1 MSNVA
6 HDMDTPR
13 DAKAIDAVPIDKAFL
28 SIPDE
33 NNEAI
38 VDARKTFLVTLA
50 SAVAFIAI
58 VFIFVL

>member
-1 MSNVA
+1 MA
-6 HDMDTPR
+6 HDKEKPH
-13 DAKAIDAVPIDKAFL
+13 DAKAIDAVPIDQAFM

-33 NNEAI
+33 DNEAI
-38 VDARKTFLVTLA
+38 IDARKTFLVTLA